1 MEITISHEELANGE
15 MSETHLNQA
24 VHAIREDGYVILSD
38 VISHAHLDLLREKM
52 DEDLRT
58 LMTASVLPVNFVKQH
73 LQQDPPPFA
82 PYVFRD
88 VVANPWVIQVTRKVL
103 GEGLFNSCYTGNTNC
118 PGSGT
123 QPVHVDLGQL
133 WSGLKMA
140 HPAVSLVINIAPMD
154 VTEHNGSIELWPGSH
169 LDTNVALDDATIK
182 VDERIVKARRELAP
196 PVRGNTKKGSVLIRD
211 MRLWHRGMP
220 NSSDCPRQM
229 IAMVHNIHWF
239 RRKRRVQFKTGCE
252 AAFENSQID
261 PNVEFTDEPIDYIFR
276 NRPYDYHEGSDA
288 KMSR

>member
-1 MEITISHEELANGE
+1 
-15 MSETHLNQA
+15 
-24 VHAIREDGYVILSD
+24 
-38 VISHAHLDLLREKM
+38 
-52 DEDLRT
+52 
-58 LMTASVLPVNFVKQH
+58 
-73 LQQDPPPFA
+73 
-82 PYVFRD
+82 
-88 VVANPWVIQVTRKVL
+88 
-103 GEGLFNSCYTGNTNC
+103 
-118 PGSGT
+118 
-123 QPVHVDLGQL
+123 
-133 WSGLKMA
+133 MA

-182 VDERIVKARRELAP
+182 VDEQIVEARREIAP

-220 NSSDCPRQM
+220 NSSDRPRQM

>member
-1 MEITISHEELANGE
+1 MEITISPEELANDE

-118 PGSGT
+118 PGSGI

-169 LDTNVALDDATIK
+169 LDTNVALEDATIK
-182 VDERIVKARRELAP
+182 VDERIVEARREIAP

-220 NSSDCPRQM
+220 NSSDRPRQM

>member
-1 MEITISHEELANGE
+1 MEITISPEELANDE

-52 DEDLRT
+52 DEDLCT

-88 VVANPWVIQVTRKVL
+88 VVANPWVIQVTRQVL

-182 VDERIVKARRELAP
+182 VDERIVKARRETCAAGAWQYEKGKCPHQGYAPLAP
-196 PVRGNTKKGSVLIRD
+196 GYAKLFRSSTADDCDGPQYSLVPTQETGAVQQGLRGG
-211 MRLWHRGMP
+211 
-220 NSSDCPRQM
+220 
-229 IAMVHNIHWF
+229 F
-239 RRKRRVQFKTGCE
+239 
-252 AAFENSQID
+252 
-261 PNVEFTDEPIDYIFR
+261 
-276 NRPYDYHEGSDA
+276 
-288 KMSR
+288 

>member
-1 MEITISHEELANGE
+1 MEITISPEERVNGE

-24 VHAIREDGYVILSD
+24 VRAIREEGYLILSD
-38 VISHAHLDLLREKM
+38 VISHTHLNLLHEKM
-52 DEDLRT
+52 NADLHT
-58 LMTASVLPVNFVKQH
+58 LMTASVLPVNFVKGH

-88 VVANPWVIQVTRKVL
+88 VVANPWVMQISRQVL
-103 GEGLFNSCYTGNTNC
+103 GEGGFNSCYTGNTNC

-123 QPVHVDLGQL
+123 QPVHVDYGQL
-133 WSGLKMA
+133 WPGLETA
-140 HPAVSLVINIAPMD
+140 HPAVSLVINVAPME

-169 LDTNVALDDATIK
+169 LDTSVAMADATIK
-182 VDERIVKARRELAP
+182 VEDRLVEARREIVP

-220 NSSDCPRQM
+220 NHSDRPRQM
-229 IAMVHNIHWF
+229 IAMVHHIHWF
-239 RRKRRVQFKTGCE
+239 RRNRRVRFNKGCE
-252 AAFENSQID
+252 AAFENCQMD

-276 NRPYDYHEGSDA
+276 NQPYDYHEDNA
-288 KMSR
+288 EKMSG